1 MIKILVDE
9 DMPRPTA
16 DLLRSL
22 NIDAFDVREIGLKGA
37 TDQEIFKYA
46 QKKRMIIISRDKE
59 FSSIVKYPLGTHSGI
74 IVARLPYTF
83 VRSQILSIIKE
94 FFIDV
99 EKSKLPNNLT
109 ILEVEKY
116 RIKTVTPVS
125 Q

>member
-22 NIDAFDVREIGLKGA
+22 DIDAFDVREIGLKGA